1 MCVVATLRAGKIPT
15 AGSEDQ
21 RVRRNAAAMSDIV
34 FHKSGSLKVSTK
46 TVASFMSR
54 PEVREM
60 SRLEVWYDAIVDL
73 DPRTN
78 TDRSMFSDMLYNVRG
93 FLDAHIVSGGNIDD
107 ETSNAVRAA
116 LTALVGS
123 KDDMKGKVGA

>member
-1 MCVVATLRAGKIPT
+1 
-15 AGSEDQ
+15 
-21 RVRRNAAAMSDIV
+21 
-34 FHKSGSLKVSTK
+34 
-46 TVASFMSR
+46 MSR

-78 TDRSMFSDMLYNVRG
+78 TDRSIFSDMLYNVRG